1 MKYLLESLNAN
12 FESIEELNSTG
23 NMDGGE
29 GPIKTPG
36 AFKKTNGTNP
46 DEDAEHDSIEV
57 FDYKKS
63 NAPHIHFES
72 TYGKMAA
79 LMLGSNEFI

>member
-1 MKYLLESLNAN
+1 MKYLLESLNNN
-12 FESIEELNSTG
+12 FDSLEELNSTG

-46 DEDAEHDSIEV
+46 DEDADHDSIEV

-63 NAPHIHFES
+63 KVKHIHFES

-79 LMLGSNEFI
+79 MLLGRNESI